1 MATKVTYEKI
11 FADLKKAILKADVK
25 KLEGHF
31 AFQFVIEGEGSGIF
45 YAAFQN
51 GVLSVEP
58 YDYEDN
64 TATFVATADT
74 FKNLLA
80 GKVTPADAIAS
91 GALKVEGAAE
101 SSADIFAFIAAKK
114 APAAKVPAAKKEA
127 AKPAKAAKAAAPK
140 AAKAVKAEAP
150 AAEVKAEVKAEEKPA
165 KKASGRKPA
174 ATKPAAEKKAPAAK
188 KPAKK
193 TK

>member
-25 KLEGHF
+25 KLEGQF

-80 GKVTPADAIAS
+80 GKVTPAEAIAS
-91 GALKVEGAAE
+91 GALKVEGAAD
-101 SSADIFAFIAAKK
+101 SSADIFTFIAAKK
-114 APAAKVPAAKKEA
+114 APDAKKEA

-150 AAEVKAEVKAEEKPA
+150 AAEAKAEVKAEEKPA
-165 KKASGRKPA
+165 KKAPGRKPA
-174 ATKPAAEKKAPAAK
+174 AAKPAAEKKAPAAK